1 MNYSGKILNW
11 THINSTIASRLNI
24 PIAGKEKRGRKKG
37 KEEVLKTQ
45 EAYLSLDV
53 LKVLIFKRP
62 LSRVIYIVNIGG
74 KETLG

>member
-24 PIAGKEKRGRKKG
+24 LIGGKEKRGRKKG

-45 EAYLSLDV
+45 EAYLNLDV
-53 LKVLIFKRP
+53 LKVLIFKTP
-62 LSRVIYIVNIGG
+62 LSRVIYIVNIAG